1 MRFTYID
8 AMIDPSFLAP
18 LAIAAEAAGYDSFA
32 VPDSICFPEES
43 DSTYPYNPDG
53 DREFLRGKPFIEPFS
68 LIPALAA
75 VTSTIRFNTFV
86 LKLPMRHPVIAA
98 KQAASV
104 AVLSGNRFD
113 LGVGISP
120 WPDDYEVVGLPW
132 ERRGKRFD
140 EQLAIVQGL
149 TRPEGGFFS
158 FAGEFYE
165 VPSIEMSPVPT
176 EPIPLLFGGHS
187 EPALK
192 RAARIGDGWMHAG
205 GLGGDDLD
213 AMLARLH
220 ELRRE
225 ADRDHLPFQVH
236 AISMDAY
243 TVEGIQK
250 MEEQGITDAIVGFRY
265 SYAAGPDPETLDEK
279 IANLQRYAE
288 TVIAKTR

>member
-18 LAIAAEAAGYDSFA
+18 LAQAAEEAGYDSFA

-43 DSTYPYNPDG
+43 ESTYPYNPDG

-120 WPDDYEVVGLPW
+120 WPDDYQVVGLPW

-158 FAGEFYE
+158 FEGEFYE
-165 VPSIEMSPVPT
+165 VPSIEISPVPT

-187 EPALK
+187 EPALR

-220 ELRRE
+220 DLRRE

-243 TVEGIQK
+243 TVDGVRK

-265 SYAAGPDPETLDEK
+265 SYEAGPDTETLDEK
-279 IANLQRYAE
+279 VANLQRYAE
-288 TVIAKTR
+288 TVIAKAR